1 MYQQMHHIYLDYFD
15 RNSISNV
22 SFKLFFPLDSL
33 HVSFTAGKLFSA
45 NVPEENQRNRITL
58 TFRNILHEHLH

>member
-45 NVPEENQRNRITL
+45 NVPEENQRKL
-58 TFRNILHEHLH
+58 TE